1 MKGYRQFCA
10 VSRALDV
17 IGDRWAMLII
27 RELGLGP
34 RRYTDLL
41 GGLPGLGSSVLTA
54 RLRELEDANL
64 VARRRLPPPAAAT
77 VYELTNDGED
87 LRPAIDALARWGL
100 RLLDRPQP
108 GEAIRACWLTY
119 SLAVSMRATFLPA
132 NTELELR
139 LDGDPNTL
147 VAQAGRLQARWGAA
161 AHPLAVVESSILAMY
176 LIVTGQSS
184 RRELQARQELT
195 ITGDEHVA
203 EAFLDAAHA
212 AWVSPAAPE
221 AH

>member
-1 MKGYRQFCA
+1 
-10 VSRALDV
+10 
-17 IGDRWAMLII
+17 MLII

-100 RLLDRPQP
+100 RLLDRPQH